1 MKHHHDLSDDGD
13 EIPVES
19 AASESPP
26 APASPPSGERA
37 SEAASPPREEPGE
50 LGAAWRWLGDLHWLD
65 GKPPSRRWLLQ
76 RDAEP
81 QEDTRVPRGF
91 LPLGKVGMIA
101 AAGGAGKT
109 MALVQLAVSVAT
121 GRPWLGHYTVPPES
135 RGRVLLALG
144 EEDAEEVQRRLYA
157 IRTGLELNPQEVADL
172 KRNLMVLPLAG
183 KPVQLIAAAGKDG
196 KPEETPFLGELRRR
210 LSTAG
215 VDWKLLVLDPLSRW
229 AGPETETDNFAA
241 TRFVSIIE
249 SLAQV
254 PGGPTVLLAHHTTKA
269 ARKEGSG
276 DATAARGASALTDG
290 VRWVATMSKADTGGM
305 VLSLAKT
312 NYTAPAADLMLKQIE
327 GGVLRALTPNEL
339 DAKKVAEGTKAKRK
353 ASEKNGQASKPE
365 ETDDDP
371 NQPAF

>member
-1 MKHHHDLSDDGD
+1 MRHHDLHDDGD
-13 EIPVES
+13 EIPAEGAES
-19 AASESPP
+19 EARP
-26 APASPPSGERA
+26 APASVPSGERVG
-37 SEAASPPREEPGE
+37 EAESPPGEEPGE
-50 LGAAWRWLGDLHWLD
+50 LGAAWRWLGDLDWPD
-65 GKPPSRRWLLQ
+65 GKPRSRRWLLQ

-81 QEDTRVPRGF
+81 QEDSHDPRGF

-121 GRPWLGHYTVPPES
+121 GRKWLGHYTVPPES

-157 IRTGLELNPQEVADL
+157 IRTGLELKPQEVADL

-183 KPVQLIAAAGKDG
+183 KSVQLIAAAGKDG
-196 KPEETPFLGELRRR
+196 KPEETPFLEELRRR

-241 TRFVSIIE
+241 TRFVSVIE

-254 PGGPTVLLAHHTTKA
+254 RGGPTVLLAHHTTKA

-290 VRWVATMSKADTGGM
+290 VRWVATMSKAEIGGM

-312 NYTAPAADLMLKQIE
+312 NYTAPAADLVLKQGE
-327 GGVLRALTPNEL
+327 GGVLQAMSRKEREDREA
-339 DAKKVAEGTKAKRK
+339 AK
-353 ASEKNGQASKPE
+353 ASKDKKTNGKKNGQASKPE